1 MGDKRIS
8 IQYHDTLSSVN
19 NPVGSKIDLGFQK
32 DGSISFILSGAGPSF
47 VSSNPPTGWMQKS
60 ITSIGTKYLR
70 EISMPASHNS
80 GMNKLTYSY
89 GGVEHNT
96 LTQSLSVYEQAM
108 NGARFFDVRPV
119 LRQDQF
125 YVGHFSKLRNRHVGG
140 TGSTMFDIVRDI
152 NAFNN
157 ATPGELSI
165 LDISHE
171 MNIDR
176 DFGAFNEQDWQDLY
190 RILDG
195 IVDLW
200 SPQADW
206 PRDLTAVPLSD
217 FITTGSRSAII
228 IRLPYY
234 APTPLSREERSFTQV
249 DAKARDRD
257 SRGKGNVPTVNRGK
271 GNETKSKGGDTGFRP
286 RIKEVTP
293 VSATGI
299 LHPAA
304 FVPDTRFPVTNLYS
318 NTHLPGQ
325 LSVDQINKMRDHNP
339 SKGGMFMGVWIF
351 TENWIHNLNV
361 ANQKHSIIGHAAQAH
376 RRLFRDLWPA
386 MSKDSYPN
394 LVQVDNIRNK
404 DVLALTMAINNN
416 FVSPL
421 LLTRRD
427 NPKVE
432 KATQTTP
439 PKPTQTCSTIDRW
452 AHWWGFYPKSE
463 CYNPHP
469 FQSLAKNAQE
479 LAAEWKAA
487 EIAKEHARMNNTAG
501 MLRDEEQWWSRQAA
515 KTTAAKTTP
524 STAVKLRLEQW

>member
-1 MGDKRIS
+1 MGDKQIS

-32 DGSISFILSGAGPSF
+32 DGSVSFILSGAGPSF

-60 ITSIGTKYLR
+60 IASIGTKYLR

-89 GGVEHNT
+89 SGVEHNT
-96 LTQSLSVYEQAM
+96 LTQSLGVYEQAM
-108 NGARFFDVRPV
+108 NGARYFDVRPV
-119 LRQDQF
+119 LRQGQF

-176 DFGAFNEQDWQDLY
+176 DFGPFNGQEWQDLY

-206 PRDLTAVPLSD
+206 PCDLTAVPLSD
-217 FITTGSRSAII
+217 FITKGSRSAII

-249 DAKARDRD
+249 DGKARDRE
-257 SRGKGNVPTVNRGK
+257 SRGKGNVPTVNGGR
-271 GNETKSKGGDTGFRP
+271 GNETKSKGGDTDLRP
-286 RIKEVTP
+286 RIKKVTP
-293 VSATGI
+293 VSTSGI

-318 NTHLPGQ
+318 NTHLPSQ
-325 LSVDQINKMRDHNP
+325 LSVDQINKMRGHNP
-339 SKGGMFMGVWIF
+339 SDGGMFMGVWIL
-351 TENWIHNLNV
+351 TENWIHNLNFV
-361 ANQKHSIIGHAAQAH
+361 NQKHSIIGHAAQAH

-394 LVQVDNIRNK
+394 LVQVDNIQNK

-416 FVSPL
+416 FVNPL

-452 AHWWGFYPKSE
+452 AHWWGFYPESE
-463 CYNPHP
+463 CYSPHP

-501 MLRDEEQWWSRQAA
+501 MLRGEEQWRSRQAA
-515 KTTAAKTTP
+515 KITAAKTTP
-524 STAVKLRLEQW
+524 STAVELRLEQW